1 MGIRVV
7 RDELH
12 VEISSTF
19 GCVSV
24 FRDSNVHIDEEEVK
38 VVNIGEKEV
47 LILVLFVTRLI
58 LVFVSY

>member
-24 FRDSNVHIDEEEVK
+24 FRDSNVHIDDEEVK
-38 VVNIGEKEV
+38 VVNIGDKGV
-47 LILVLFVTRLI
+47 FILFLFVTRLI